1 MDRSSVSRQAHWK
14 HPEVEMIIQIAKF
27 VMGFLPRSSNH
38 IKEVVCTTQHVSH
51 HWVTLLFMESNSD
64 SFEESKIKFKKKKK
78 RNLEILLK
86 IKEREGKQMA
96 RDSNLSQKVLKSK
109 KTYRCTF
116 LTVKYR

>member
-1 MDRSSVSRQAHWK
+1 MNRSSVSRQAHWK

-78 RNLEILLK
+78 KELRNSAENK
-86 IKEREGKQMA
+86 GKGRKTNGKRFKFVTRSSKE
-96 RDSNLSQKVLKSK
+96 
-109 KTYRCTF
+109 
-116 LTVKYR
+116 